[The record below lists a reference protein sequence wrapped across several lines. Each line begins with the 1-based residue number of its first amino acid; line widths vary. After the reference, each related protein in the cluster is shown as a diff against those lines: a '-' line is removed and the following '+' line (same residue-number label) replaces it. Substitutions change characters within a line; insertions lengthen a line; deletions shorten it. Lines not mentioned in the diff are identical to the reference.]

1 MKEISIGN
9 TTLRIFRNKSDGI
22 SIEVEEDVAYGEF
35 NRVYFGTELVD
46 AICDEMQRLKKEI
59 EEEKDNEQ

>member
-9 TTLRIFRNKSDGI
+9 TTLRIFRNESNGI
-22 SIEVEEDVAYGEF
+22 SIEIEEDGAYSAF
-35 NRVYFGTELVD
+35 DRVYFGTELVD
-46 AICDEMQRLKKEI
+46 TICDEMQRIKKEI